1 MLKSVLMA
9 CTKRMKASLLT
20 GKPRDDAAD
29 HFMAGARAA
38 LEAVREQLG
47 DDPDGRL
54 LASQDVPTLDLTHRP
69 LLLPREAQA
78 ADRLVRASSPEP
90 DRGRREQPCT

>member
-9 CTKRMKASLLT
+9 CTRRMKASLLT

-54 LASQDVPTLDLTHRP
+54 LASQDVPTLDP
-69 LLLPREAQA
+69 EAKGYLSVLEA
-78 ADRLVRASSPEP
+78 LATA
-90 DRGRREQPCT
+90 G